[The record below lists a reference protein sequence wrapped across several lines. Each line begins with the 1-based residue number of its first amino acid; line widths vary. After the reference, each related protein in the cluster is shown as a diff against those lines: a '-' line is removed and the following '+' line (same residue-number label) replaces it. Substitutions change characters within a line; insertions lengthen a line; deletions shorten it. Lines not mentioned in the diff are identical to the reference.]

1 MDPRTIGVLGGG
13 QLGRMLVEAASRLN
27 IDVVILDKPSDAPA
41 KQIQATK
48 SHIDGDFKDPDRIR
62 ELAQKSDILT
72 IEIEHVNADILE
84 ILSREN
90 VVIHPSPLTIRLI
103 QDKYVQ
109 KTHLSKNHIPV
120 VDFLEVLSRQE
131 LMDAASKFGYPF
143 MLKSKTLAY
152 DGRGNYVVR
161 SADDIEE
168 ALKSLGNYEK
178 PLYAERWAPFVKELA
193 VMVVRRANGEVK
205 SYPVVETVHREN
217 ICHLVIAPAQING
230 LVLASAKDMAERAIR
245 TLEGAGVFG
254 VEMFL
259 MSDGSIY
266 VNEIAPRPH
275 NSGHYTIEACETSQY
290 ENHLRSIL
298 DIPLGSTELKVSAA
312 AMINI
317 LGKSGDFEECLRPC
331 TKALATPGATIHL
344 YGKKE
349 CRKGRK
355 MGHIT
360 TVADS
365 IYQLFERIGPIIKV
379 IDEDDSSIPRTTI
392 QPLVGIIMGSDSDL
406 PTMKTCAEMLESFD
420 VPFELSIVSAHRTP
434 LRMVEY
440 AKNAHKRGIK
450 VIVAGAGGAAHLPGM
465 VAALT
470 PLPVIGVPV
479 KGKTLDGV
487 DSLYSIV
494 QMPRGVPVATVAINN
509 SMNAGLLA
517 VRQLGAFIPSYLEKM
532 EQFMEEQENEVLA
545 KVGRLEEVERVF
557 TICGIGTDVLDLK
570 NGFNITASSKF
581 ISS

>member
-1 MDPRTIGVLGGG
+1 MDFRTIGVLGGG

-27 IDVVILDKPSDAPA
+27 INVIILDKPSDSPA
-41 KQIQATK
+41 KQIQATR
-48 SHIDGDFKDPDRIR
+48 SHIQGDFKDPNKIK
-62 ELAQKSDILT
+62 ELAQKVDILT
-72 IEIEHVNADILE
+72 IEIEHVNVDILE
-84 ILSREN
+84 TLSKEKKEKI
-90 VVIHPSPLTIRLI
+90 VICPSPTTIRLI
-103 QDKYVQ
+103 QDKYIQ
-109 KTHLSKNHIPV
+109 KLHLFKNNIPV
-120 VDFLEVLSRQE
+120 VDFMEINTKDDLNLVSE
-131 LMDAASKFGYPF
+131 KFGYPM

-161 SADDIEE
+161 SSEEIEK
-168 ALKSLGNYEK
+168 ALEFLGNFK
-178 PLYAERWAPFVKELA
+178 TPLYAERWTSFIKELA

-205 SYPVVETVHREN
+205 SYPVVETIHKEN
-217 ICHLVIAPAQING
+217 ICHMVIVPAQVNG
-230 LVLASAKDMAERAIR
+230 LILENAKIIAEKTIS
-245 TLEGAGVFG
+245 TLSGAGVFG

-259 MSDGSIY
+259 MSDGHIY

-298 DIPLGSTELKVSAA
+298 NISLGSTLLKVPAT

-317 LGKSGDFEECLRPC
+317 LGKSEDFQECLKPC
-331 TKALATPGATIHL
+331 AEALSIPGTTIHL

-360 TVADS
+360 VVADS
-365 IYQLFERIGPIIKV
+365 ISQLFKRIDPILRI
-379 IDEDDSSIPRTTI
+379 IDENESSIPYSTI

-406 PTMKTCAEMLESFD
+406 PTMKACAEILKSFEI
-420 VPFELSIVSAHRTP
+420 PFELTIVSAHRTP
-434 LRMVEY
+434 HRMLEY
-440 AKNAHKRGIK
+440 AKNAHKRGMK
-450 VIVAGAGGAAHLPGM
+450 VIIAGAGGAAHLPGM

-479 KGKTLDGV
+479 KGKTLDGL

-494 QMPRGVPVATVAINN
+494 QMPRGIPVATVAINN
-509 SMNAGLLA
+509 STNAGLLA

-532 EQFMEEQENEVLA
+532 QIFMDNQENEVLA
-545 KVGRLEEVERVF
+545 KVDRLDSVGWE
-557 TICGIGTDVLDLK
+557 
-570 NGFNITASSKF
+570 NY
-581 ISS
+581 